1 LEVGE
6 GYKRQIERTC
16 QRMGANA
23 RGGNM
28 SKVAIVTDSTA
39 YIPKDLVEKYQIT
52 VAPQVLIWGDKT
64 YRDGVDIQPEE
75 FYTKIKKATV
85 MPTTSQVT
93 IASFH
98 QIFSQ
103 LLEDDRQVLAILISQ
118 GVSGTIDSALQA
130 RDMLPGSPIEIVDSR
145 GTAMALGFQV
155 LSAARLLESGASM
168 AEAKALAEKSTQH
181 IGVVFAV
188 DTMEFLHRGGRIGS
202 GTRFLGSA
210 LNIKPIL
217 ELRDGV
223 VQAVDRVRTRGK
235 SLQRVVEIVE
245 QRIAGRTPVRLAT
258 LHANAPEDAQELL
271 KLAQERIEAVETVF
285 SEVSPVVGNHAG
297 PGTVGLAFMAGM

>member
-1 LEVGE
+1 
-6 GYKRQIERTC
+6 
-16 QRMGANA
+16 
-23 RGGNM
+23 M

-75 FYTKIKKATV
+75 FYTNIKKATV

>member
-1 LEVGE
+1 
-6 GYKRQIERTC
+6 
-16 QRMGANA
+16 
-23 RGGNM
+23 M